1 MERKERQDKAIKLY
15 LEGNKS
21 INQISKELKSSWETI
36 KKDLLEAGIEIKNKR
51 NHSENIN
58 GVSPELF
65 KEINDE
71 DSAYW
76 LGFLYADGNIRK
88 NGNEITLDLQQK
100 DKEAVEEFHKYC
112 KNQNSIREHRIYRR
126 GKTYI
131 SYVSGFSNK
140 NIKLNLIK
148 LGCAPNK
155 SLTLTFPNEHQ
166 VPDRYIYDFIRGYID
181 GDGYIQYDFDKHR
194 YRIVITSTK
203 EFLLGMVKR
212 LGMKEYYYL
221 NQDNKSKIWNLTI
234 SNKENVFLFLEKL
247 YENSKYHLKRKFDI
261 YNMAKRAYS
270 EQSLYESH

>member
-1 MERKERQDKAIKLY
+1 MERKERQDEAVKLY
-15 LEGNKS
+15 LKGKS
-21 INQISKELKSSWETI
+21 INQISKELKSSWGTI
-36 KKDLLEAGIEIKNKR
+36 KKDLLEAGIEVKAKI

-112 KNQNSIREHRIYRR
+112 KNQNLIREHQIHKG

-140 NIKLNLIK
+140 KIKENLIK
-148 LGCAPNK
+148 LGCTPNK
-155 SLTLTFPNEHQ
+155 SLTLTFPNGHQ

-194 YRIVITSTK
+194 YRVVITSTK

-212 LGMKEYYYL
+212 LGIKEYYYL

-247 YENSKYHLKRKFDI
+247 YENSRYYLKRKFDI
-261 YNMAKRAYS
+261 YDMAKRAYG